1 MYLLQKP
8 RLEIDIKM
16 SLQKNEEIFWKA
28 ESLIKYLTFCG
39 FSNVHFKKVEAVRR
53 KRYESRFGARGQK

>member
-1 MYLLQKP
+1 MNLLQKP

-28 ESLIKYLTFCG
+28 VI
-39 FSNVHFKKVEAVRR
+39 N
-53 KRYESRFGARGQK
+53 

>member
-1 MYLLQKP
+1 MNLLQKP

-28 ESLIKYLTFCG
+28 ESLIKYLTFSG
-39 FSNVHFKKVEAVRR
+39 FSNVHF
-53 KRYESRFGARGQK
+53 QKGRSS